1 MAMRFP
7 ATPFAAAPTL
17 LLTAPNSDL
26 LLFLSEAHR
35 LIVAEPSLLAAVDRD
50 LDTHGKQKKALRLA
64 DAQWAQ
70 EQSHT
75 LPGFSSETSAP
86 NPQALILLP
95 GRPRTS
101 AYVVLMFLLLRGYA
115 GGFKRN
121 DATTL
126 AQESVTLTI
135 FFYNMGC
142 TMPGRS
148 TLTELVNAVS
158 NGTRARILDAQV
170 RQILSME
177 WDDFSVMLQD
187 STAVEGNSEWPTDS
201 KTMVTLVARI
211 LRVGAKL
218 DRVGLPVLEADTV
231 ADLHVGMAAVARAM
245 ELEPGKRK
253 TRARTRKRRYKKL
266 LDQASKVYGR
276 LDAPLMLLA
285 ATCATTELCPSRR
298 LVAERAV
305 QRLRDDHEA
314 LGKVIEACT
323 RRVMLNEKVSV
334 EDKVLSTSDPDVGF
348 IAKGQRDPV
357 IGYKPQLARSGA
369 GFITGILVPR
379 GNASD
384 SEQLAPMFREVKR
397 RTGVTPRVV
406 SLDDGYASAANVA
419 LMRKEGVEVVSINGS
434 KGKKLTTK
442 RDWESEAYEEA
453 RDLRSAIESLM
464 FTMKQGFDFGEV
476 ARRGLERVEGELLE
490 KVLAYNLCR
499 TALARASAAHAARA
513 AAMEAARAAEAD
525 SDGALAA

>member
-1 MAMRFP
+1 MRFP
-7 ATPFAAAPTL
+7 AVPFAAAPTL

-50 LDTHGKQKKALRLA
+50 LDAHGKSKKALRIA
-64 DAQWAQ
+64 DARWAQ
-70 EQSHT
+70 EQSRA
-75 LPGFSSETSAP
+75 LPGFSSQTTVLD
-86 NPQALILLP
+86 PQTLILLP

-121 DATTL
+121 DVTTL
-126 AQESVTLTI
+126 AQESVTLMI
-135 FFYNMGC
+135 FFHNMGC
-142 TMPGRS
+142 KMPGSS

-158 NGTRARILDAQV
+158 NDTRAGVLDAQV
-170 RQILSME
+170 RQILRAK
-177 WDDFSVMLQD
+177 WDDFGVMLQD
-187 STAVEGNSEWPTDS
+187 STAVAGNSEWPTDS
-201 KTMVTLVARI
+201 KTMVTLVERI
-211 LRVGAKL
+211 LRVGAGL
-218 DRVGLPVLEADTV
+218 DRVGLPVLRARGV
-231 ADLHVGMAAVARAM
+231 ADLHVGMAAIARTM
-245 ELEPGKRK
+245 ELDPGKTK

-266 LDQASKVYGR
+266 LDLASKVYAR
-276 LDAPLMLLA
+276 LDCELMLLA
-285 ATCATTELCPSRR
+285 ATCATLDLCPSRR
-298 LVAERAV
+298 VVAERAV
-305 QRLRDDHEA
+305 KRLRDDHEA
-314 LGKVIEACT
+314 LAKVIEACT

-334 EDKVLSTSDPDVGF
+334 GDKVLSTSDPDVGF

-384 SEQLAPMFREVKR
+384 SEQFAPMFRDVQR

-406 SLDDGYASAANVA
+406 SLDDGYASAANVT
-419 LMRKEGVEVVSINGS
+419 LMRDEGVEVMSINGS

-499 TALARASAAHAARA
+499 IALARTAAVESARA
-513 AAMEAARAAEAD
+513 AAAE
-525 SDGALAA
+525 SDDALAA